1 MSLVCE
7 QAIEKSLACGRSILK
22 YISPNDLGLTGAHQ
36 KGFYLSKKSWRYF
49 TPFEPTKGVNH
60 DHLVTVDWY
69 FGVQTQSTVKWY
81 GTGTRSEYRL
91 TGFNLIRNF
100 EGLRAEKLGSL
111 LVLVP
116 ETLTQ
121 FYAYILETDEDIET
135 YQAYLGIEIIDRWAV
150 YDVNQAQESEEDCL
164 ERRFVAFVQ
173 KLNDFPPTID
183 FAKESKR
190 ALIECAA
197 DFMNCKTDKQLSML
211 VETEYALFR
220 AVERKVYQP
229 FLQKLFASIDEFLV
243 TAQTVLQRRKARAGK
258 SLEHH
263 VAYLLESSGIP
274 FDTQANVDDTKPDII
289 IPSAAAYND
298 KSWSDDK
305 LFVLGI
311 KTTCKDRW
319 RQVTK
324 EAPRIQHKHLLT
336 LQEGISTNQMHEI
349 TKSNITLVVPKD
361 RHTHFAPENRGSLLS
376 VEAFIKHVKT
386 AVSR

>member
-7 QAIEKSLACGRSILK
+7 LAIEKSIACGKAILK
-22 YISPNDLGLTGAHQ
+22 YVSPNDLGLTGGHQ
-36 KGFYLSKKSWRYF
+36 KGFYLSKKSWQYF
-49 TPFEPTKGVNH
+49 TSFAPTKGFNN
-60 DHLVTVDWY
+60 DHAVTVDWH

-91 TGFNLIRNF
+91 TGFDRIRNF
-100 EGLRAEKLGSL
+100 EALRPEKLGSL

-116 ETLTQ
+116 ETLEH
-121 FYAYILETDEDIET
+121 FYGYLLETDEDIET
-135 YQAYLGIEIIDRWAV
+135 YQAYLGVEIIDRRAV
-150 YDVNQAQESEEDCL
+150 YDASQAQESEEDCL
-164 ERRFVAFVQ
+164 DRRFVSFVQ
-173 KLNDFPPTID
+173 NLDSFPPTID
-183 FAKESKR
+183 FAQESKH

-197 DFMNCKTDKQLSML
+197 NFMNHKTDKQLSML

-229 FLQKLFASIDEFLV
+229 FLQKLFASIDEFLA

-263 VAYLLESSGIP
+263 VAYLLESSGVP
-274 FDTQANVDDTKPDII
+274 FENQVNVDDAKPDII

-298 KSWSDDK
+298 KSWPDNK

-336 LQEGISTNQMHEI
+336 LQEGISSSQMLEI
-349 TKSNITLVVPKD
+349 VKSNITLVVPQD

-376 VEAFIKHVKT
+376 VETFITNVKS
-386 AVSR
+386 AISR

>member
-7 QAIEKSLACGRSILK
+7 QAIEKSLSCGKAILK
-22 YISPNDLGLTGAHQ
+22 YISPNDLGLTGGHQ
-36 KGFYLSKKSWRYF
+36 KGFYLSKKSWRHF
-49 TPFEPTKGVNH
+49 TPFEPTKGSNH
-60 DHLVTVDWY
+60 NHVVTVDWY

-91 TGFNLIRNF
+91 TGFNSIRNF
-100 EGLRAEKLGSL
+100 EALQPNKLGAL

-116 ETLTQ
+116 ATLTQ
-121 FYAYILETDEDIET
+121 FYAYILETDEDIEN
-135 YQAYLGIEIIDRWAV
+135 YQAYIGIEIINRWAV
-150 YDVNQAQESEEDCL
+150 YDVNQVQESEEECL
-164 ERRFVAFVQ
+164 ERRFTLFVQ
-173 KLNDFPPTID
+173 NLTDFPPTKD
-183 FAKESKR
+183 FAQESKR

-197 DFMNCKTDKQLSML
+197 NFMNHPTDKQLSML
-211 VETEYALFR
+211 VEAEYALFR
-220 AVERKVYQP
+220 TVERKVYQP
-229 FLQKLFASIDEFLV
+229 FLHNLFGSIDEFLV

-274 FDTQANVDDTKPDII
+274 FDNQANVDDTKPDII
-289 IPSAAAYND
+289 IPSALAYND
-298 KSWSDDK
+298 KSWPDDK

-336 LQEGISTNQMHEI
+336 LQEGISTNQMQEI
-349 TKSNITLVVPKD
+349 AKANITLVVPED
-361 RHTHFAPENRGSLLS
+361 RHNHFTSEDKNRLLS
-376 VEAFIKHVKT
+376 VESFIQHVKT
-386 AVSR
+386 AINR

>member
-7 QAIEKSLACGRSILK
+7 QAIEKSIACGKAILK
-22 YISPNDLGLTGAHQ
+22 YISPNDLGITGGHQ
-36 KGFYLSKKSWRYF
+36 KGFYLSRKSWQYF
-49 TPFEPTKGVNH
+49 TPFEPTKGINH
-60 DHLVTVDWY
+60 NHNVTVDWY
-69 FGVQTQSTVKWY
+69 FGTQTQSIVKWY

-91 TGFNLIRNF
+91 TGFDRIRNF
-100 EGLRAEKLGSL
+100 EALRPEKLGSL
-111 LVLVP
+111 LILVP
-116 ETLTQ
+116 EALDH
-121 FYAYILETDEDIET
+121 FYGYILEIDEDIET
-135 YQAYLGIEIIDRWAV
+135 YQAYLGIEVINRWAV
-150 YDVNQAQESEEDCL
+150 YDANQTQESEEDCL

-173 KLNDFPPTID
+173 NINDFPPTID
-183 FAKESKR
+183 FAQESKR

-197 DFMNCKTDKQLSML
+197 DFMNHKTDKQLSML

-229 FLQKLFASIDEFLV
+229 FLLKLFASIDEFLV

-274 FDTQANVDDTKPDII
+274 FDQQANVDDTKPDII

-298 KSWSDDK
+298 KSWPDHK

-336 LQEGISTNQMHEI
+336 LQEGISTNQMQEI
-349 TKSNITLVVPKD
+349 AKANITLVVPED
-361 RHTHFAPENRGSLLS
+361 RHSHFTSEGKKRLLS
-376 VEAFIKHVKT
+376 VELFIRHVKT
-386 AVSR
+386 AINS